1 MNEDFLLPIL
11 GGIVLFFILILGIFS
26 LKIILFPNK
35 TYKEQEQESKD
46 EIEQALNQF
55 IPTLETKNESHKKIL
70 EMVDLNI
77 KTLKETEMNELTIIK
92 EELLYQKLKI
102 DENLKI
108 KFETLK
114 KEQQQECL
122 ITYFEIIKKHINN
135 LSYDEIKEML
145 EYIDTKF

>member
-1 MNEDFLLPIL
+1 
-11 GGIVLFFILILGIFS
+11 
-26 LKIILFPNK
+26 
-35 TYKEQEQESKD
+35 
-46 EIEQALNQF
+46 
-55 IPTLETKNESHKKIL
+55 
-70 EMVDLNI
+70 MVDLNI

-92 EELLYQKLKI
+92 EELLYQKLKTE
-102 DENLKI
+102 ENLKI